1 MTRLG
6 KVDRPSGLVVQA
18 CWVEV
23 PRELLAV
30 GLATVGR
37 PRHLCVVAGGT
48 TLVAAMITA
57 LVAAPPVCGGRR
69 PNIGGS
75 NDGRVGGR
83 AGGKFNSSKQRQSA
97 QTQDVGSVEW
107 EFEPLVLR
115 SSDCVRGAQGVGQ
128 RAHSKH

>member
-30 GLATVGR
+30 GLATVGG
-37 PRHLCVVAGGT
+37 PRHLCGGAGG
-48 TLVAAMITA
+48 TA
-57 LVAAPPVCGGRR
+57 LVAANG
-69 PNIGGS
+69 
-75 NDGRVGGR
+75 GRVGGR

-97 QTQDVGSVEW
+97 QTLSRMLGAWSGSLSHWCCGQVIVSAE
-107 EFEPLVLR
+107 R
-115 SSDCVRGAQGVGQ
+115 RGGCSGRTASIEATPHAKAQ
-128 RAHSKH
+128 ATHA